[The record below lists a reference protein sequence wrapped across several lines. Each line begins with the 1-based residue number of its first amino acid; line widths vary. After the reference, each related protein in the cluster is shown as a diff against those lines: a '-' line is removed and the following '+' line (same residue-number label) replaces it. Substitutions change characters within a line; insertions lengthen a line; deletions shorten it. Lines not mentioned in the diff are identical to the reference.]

1 MVCAE
6 HAPDPSEMVCCM
18 KNNCVAHKVTCSI
31 VKTPWVV
38 DSYPFTY
45 KSGVLTMHGTICQ
58 FALSNVCLCKLM
70 PGLLY
75 CKSLVLLLHQNS
87 MIDSN
92 LIENIVMSCMQ
103 FQDMDSINVSGT

>member
-1 MVCAE
+1 
-6 HAPDPSEMVCCM
+6 
-18 KNNCVAHKVTCSI
+18 
-31 VKTPWVV
+31 
-38 DSYPFTY
+38 
-45 KSGVLTMHGTICQ
+45 
-58 FALSNVCLCKLM
+58 M